1 MQLYNKKII
10 VVKNIYF
17 YNKKKIKLMG
27 YGIWIWDMGYG
38 DMGYWIW
45 DMGYGIG
52 ILEWD
57 YGIWDGMIGYG
68 MGYGI
73 SQSH

>member
-1 MQLYNKKII
+1 
-10 VVKNIYF
+10 
-17 YNKKKIKLMG
+17 MG